1 VPWITYALGLTAGDA
16 LGWVAA
22 TCHHGRRL
30 RGFCHFEAANL
41 VDPDGGDR

>member
-1 VPWITYALGLTAGDA
+1 MPWIPYVLGLTAGGV

-41 VDPDGGDR
+41 VDPPKET